1 MIQVKVF
8 TMPFNFQL
16 GIFDDE
22 EFNNFAKDKELVSVN
37 DYLFQRDEVP
47 YLTLVVK
54 YKMLPSS
61 MVLTAREKVQSKTRG
76 NEEWRKL
83 LDDNSMPL
91 FNTLRQW
98 RSEKSKKEGVPPYII
113 LNNKQLAEVCQRRPQ
128 SKYDLMKVE
137 GIGKAKAE
145 KYGKDILKLT
155 SYLEVAKKTDEHPV
169 QSSS

>member
-1 MIQVKVF
+1 
-8 TMPFNFQL
+8 MPFNSQV
-16 GIFDDE
+16 GVFDDE
-22 EFNNFAKDKELVSVN
+22 AFNQFAKDKELVSVN
-37 DYLFQRDEVP
+37 DYLFQRDEMP

-54 YKMLPSS
+54 YKQSS
-61 MVLTAREKVQSKTRG
+61 PTTVVMASSEKIPDKNKG

-98 RSEKSKKEGVPPYII
+98 RNEKSRDDGIPPYII

-137 GIGKAKAE
+137 GVGKAKAE
-145 KYGKDILKLT
+145 KYGDEILKVT
-155 SYLEVAKKTDEHPV
+155 SYSEMAKKADEHPE
-169 QSSS
+169 QSVSSE